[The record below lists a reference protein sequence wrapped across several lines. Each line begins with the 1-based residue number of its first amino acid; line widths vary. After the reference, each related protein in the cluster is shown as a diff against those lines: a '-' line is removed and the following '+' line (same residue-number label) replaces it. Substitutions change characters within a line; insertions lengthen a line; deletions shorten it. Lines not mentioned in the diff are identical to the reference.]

1 MTTYRLTFSKMHVE
15 IEEVKYRAEGNQNIV
30 VGLNGTNKVLRLRK
44 SKDEE
49 KGQLKKLEAIQSYI
63 NQVIQPV
70 LGEYVSK
77 VFVVHLQNDQLE
89 YIKKTIA
96 LSRPE
101 ERLSKNL
108 FTPVGL
114 LMTDHCL
121 PQEPGS
127 GPTLAVEIKPKMGF
141 IHEKYFKDTWC
152 KFCTKKISDC
162 SGDKKC
168 TKSRYCPLELFSG
181 DDYRMV
187 KAIENLMITPRNNLR
202 IFKDGSLLHDEKSTN
217 NTQCQNFL
225 SSTFGDPSIFPQV
238 LVSLLKSNCNDIQLS
253 LKKKTEI
260 DDTRDPES
268 CNRQSQPLP
277 EKCILESILSL
288 QRNDMTDEDAQY
300 LLNSLLSAGID
311 LKTLQDF
318 IHGGSVESE
327 KITEEIGK
335 KLQKLKRFA
344 MSVTARDLSLI
355 VTITPEAIKD
365 VNKGGSW
372 IVINGKLFKYQL
384 AIVDLDPKDLG
395 KINTYVETR
404 KKRKEII
411 HG

>member
-1 MTTYRLTFSKMHVE
+1 MNFTHCYSLDIIDIISIMNIISVLVIQMTTYRLTFSKMHVK

-77 VFVVHLQNDQLE
+77 VFVVHLQNNQLE

-141 IHEKYFKDTWC
+141 IHEK
-152 KFCTKKISDC
+152 
-162 SGDKKC
+162 
-168 TKSRYCPLELFSG
+168 
-181 DDYRMV
+181 
-187 KAIENLMITPRNNLR
+187 
-202 IFKDGSLLHDEKSTN
+202 
-217 NTQCQNFL
+217 
-225 SSTFGDPSIFPQV
+225 
-238 LVSLLKSNCNDIQLS
+238 
-253 LKKKTEI
+253 
-260 DDTRDPES
+260 
-268 CNRQSQPLP
+268 
-277 EKCILESILSL
+277 
-288 QRNDMTDEDAQY
+288 
-300 LLNSLLSAGID
+300 
-311 LKTLQDF
+311 
-318 IHGGSVESE
+318 
-327 KITEEIGK
+327 
-335 KLQKLKRFA
+335 
-344 MSVTARDLSLI
+344 
-355 VTITPEAIKD
+355 
-365 VNKGGSW
+365 
-372 IVINGKLFKYQL
+372 
-384 AIVDLDPKDLG
+384 
-395 KINTYVETR
+395 
-404 KKRKEII
+404 
-411 HG
+411 